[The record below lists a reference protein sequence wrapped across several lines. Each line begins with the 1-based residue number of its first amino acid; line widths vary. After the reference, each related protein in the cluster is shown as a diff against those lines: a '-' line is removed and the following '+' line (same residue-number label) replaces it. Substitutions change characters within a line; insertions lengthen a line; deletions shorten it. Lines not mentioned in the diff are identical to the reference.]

1 MGFGT
6 FLRGR
11 VRIKVNGLGTERF
24 FNICKNNGLKIY
36 NLRFKDNE
44 AYAAMSIED
53 FRKIRPFR
61 RASGVHVSVADR
73 YGMPFWLY
81 SNRNR
86 QFFVCGIL
94 LFFGINF
101 LMSRYLWR
109 IEVEGNS
116 YYSAKTIIE
125 FVESLDVSFGT
136 KTSDISCFYI
146 ETALRK
152 EFDKITWVSAD
163 IDGSRLLI
171 NIKEN
176 EDTQFTYGEEEPC
189 DIVASKDGVVS
200 SIITRSGTPIVKAGD
215 EVKAGDVLVTSKVDS
230 LNESGESFGVKYIA
244 ADADII
250 IETEY
255 YYNDYLDRNYEKKTY
270 TGRVKERQ
278 GIKIG
283 SKMINYNVGKCDY
296 KNYDVI
302 VDYETVKPYENLTV
316 PVTYAFFSYKEYEM
330 IPSEYTDEEL
340 NVILNG
346 KIDKYIENLQE
357 NSVQIIS
364 NGVKIEISGEGAKA
378 EGAISVREAATVK
391 QPPVINRTEE
401 STEGNME

>member
-11 VRIKVNGLGTERF
+11 VGIKVNGLGTERF
-24 FNICKNNGLKIY
+24 FNICKNNGIKVY
-36 NLRFKDNE
+36 NLRFEENE
-44 AYAAMSIED
+44 AHAAMSIED

-61 RASGVHVSVADR
+61 RASGVHIALEKR
-73 YGMPFWLY
+73 FGMPFWLY

-86 QFFVCGIL
+86 QFFVCGIM

-101 LMSRYLWR
+101 FMSRYLWR

-116 YYSAKTIIE
+116 YYSAKSIVD
-125 FVESLDVSFGT
+125 FVESLDVSYGT
-136 KTSDISCFYI
+136 KTSDISCYYI
-146 ETALRK
+146 ETALRR

-176 EDTQFTYGEEEPC
+176 EDAPSEYTEGEPC
-189 DIVASKDGVVS
+189 DIVAAKDGVVS

-215 EVKAGDVLVTSKVDS
+215 TVKAGDVLVMSKVDS
-230 LNESGESFGVKYIA
+230 QNESGESFGVRYTA
-244 ADADII
+244 ADADVIL
-250 IETEY
+250 ETEY
-255 YYNDYLDRNYEKKTY
+255 YYNDYIARAYEKKTY
-270 TGRVKERQ
+270 TGREKERQ

-283 SKMINYNVGKCDY
+283 DRMINYNVGKCDY
-296 KNYDVI
+296 DNYDIFVS
-302 VDYETVKPYENLTV
+302 YEAVRPYKNLTL
-316 PVTYAFFSYKEYEM
+316 PITYAFLTYKEYEI

-340 NVILNG
+340 DSLING

-364 NGVKIEISGEGAKA
+364 NSVKIEIDGEGASA
-378 EGAISVREAATVK
+378 EGAISVREPAALK
-391 QPPVINRTEE
+391 EPPVINE
-401 STEGNME
+401 SEGTAE

>member
-44 AYAAMSIED
+44 AYAAMSIQD

-61 RASGVHVSVADR
+61 RAAGVHVGIAER
-73 YGMPFWLY
+73 FGMPFWVY

-86 QFFVCGIL
+86 QFFVCGII

-125 FVESLDVSFGT
+125 FVESLDISYGT
-136 KTSDISCFYI
+136 KTSDISCYYI
-146 ETALRK
+146 ETALRR

-163 IDGSRLLI
+163 IDGSRLMI
-171 NIKEN
+171 NIQEN
-176 EDTQFTYGEEEPC
+176 EDTQFTYGEEEAC
-189 DIVASKDGVVS
+189 DIVAAKDGIVS

-215 EVKAGDVLVTSKVDS
+215 AVKAGDVLVTSKVDS
-230 LNESGESFGVKYIA
+230 VNESGESFGVKYIA

-255 YYNDYLDRNYEKKTY
+255 YYNDYLNRSYEKKTY
-270 TGRVKERQ
+270 TGREKKHQ
-278 GIKIG
+278 GVKIG
-283 SKMINYNVGKCDY
+283 NKMINYNIGKCDY
-296 KNYDVI
+296 DNYDVI
-302 VDYETVKPYENLTV
+302 VSYETVEPYDNFTL
-316 PVTYAFFSYKEYEM
+316 PVTYAFLCYREYEM

-340 NVILNG
+340 NSLLNE

-364 NGVKIEISGEGAKA
+364 NGVKIEISGDGAKA
-378 EGAISVREAATVK
+378 EGSIGVREPATSK
-391 QPPVINRTEE
+391 QPPVINQPEE
-401 STEGNME
+401 STEGNTE

>member
-6 FLRGR
+6 FFRGR

-24 FNICKNNGLKIY
+24 FNICKNNGIRIY
-36 NLRFKDNE
+36 NLRFEDNE

-61 RASGVHVSVADR
+61 SAAGVHVRIADR

-86 QFFVCGIL
+86 QFFVCGIM

-101 LMSRYLWR
+101 FMSRYLWR

-116 YYSAKTIIE
+116 YYSEKTIIE
-125 FVESLDVSFGT
+125 FVESLDISYGT
-136 KTSDISCFYI
+136 KTSDISCYYI

-171 NIKEN
+171 NIQEN
-176 EDTQFTYGEEEPC
+176 EDARFTYEDGEPC
-189 DIVASKDGVVS
+189 DIVASKDGIVS

-215 EVKAGDVLVTSKVDS
+215 EVKAGDVLVMSKVDS
-230 LNESGESFGVKYIA
+230 LNESGESFGVKYIE

-250 IETEY
+250 LETEY
-255 YYNDYLDRNYEKKTY
+255 YYNDYLDRSYEKKTY
-270 TGRVKERQ
+270 TGRQKERQ

-283 SKMINYNVGKCDY
+283 DRMINYNIGKCDY
-296 KNYDVI
+296 ENYDVF
-302 VDYETVKPYENLTV
+302 VSYEKVKPYDNLSL
-316 PVTYAFFSYKEYEM
+316 PVTYAFLCYKEYEM

-340 NVILNG
+340 DSLLNE

-364 NGVKIEISGEGAKA
+364 NSVRIEISGDGAKA
-378 EGAISVREAATVK
+378 EGAISVRESAATK
-391 QPPVINRTEE
+391 EPPVINEIEGTEE
-401 STEGNME
+401 

>member
-6 FLRGR
+6 FFRGR

-24 FNICKNNGLKIY
+24 FNICKNNGIRIY
-36 NLRFKDNE
+36 NLRFEDNE

-61 RASGVHVSVADR
+61 RAAGVHVEIADR

-86 QFFVCGIL
+86 QFFVCGIM

-101 LMSRYLWR
+101 FMSRYLWR

-116 YYSAKTIIE
+116 YYSEKTIIE
-125 FVESLDVSFGT
+125 FVESLDISYGT
-136 KTSDISCFYI
+136 KTSDISCYYI

-171 NIKEN
+171 NIQEN
-176 EDTQFTYGEEEPC
+176 EDARFSYEEGEPC
-189 DIVASKDGVVS
+189 DIVASKDGIVS

-215 EVKAGDVLVTSKVDS
+215 AVKAGDVLVMSKVDS
-230 LNESGESFGVKYIA
+230 LNESGESFGVKYIE

-250 IETEY
+250 LETEY
-255 YYNDYLDRNYEKKTY
+255 YYNDYLARSYEKKTY
-270 TGRVKERQ
+270 TGREKERQ

-283 SKMINYNVGKCDY
+283 DRMINYNIGKCDY
-296 KNYDVI
+296 ENYDVF
-302 VDYETVKPYENLTV
+302 VSYESVKPYDNFSL
-316 PVTYAFFSYKEYEM
+316 PVTYAFLCYKEYEM

-340 NVILNG
+340 DSLLKE
-346 KIDKYIENLQE
+346 KINKYIENLQE

-364 NGVKIEISGEGAKA
+364 NSVRIEISVEGAKA
-378 EGAISVREAATVK
+378 EGAISVRESAATK
-391 QPPVINRTEE
+391 EPPVINESEGTEE
-401 STEGNME
+401 